1 MNKRP
6 ALLPVLKETLKQA
19 GEDKIPRLAA
29 ALSYYTVLSLSPLL
43 VVAIAVAGLVFGQ
56 QAAQG
61 QITQQLQQV
70 FGPEAGDALQTLV
83 AHANKPGAGV
93 ISTVVGAVV
102 LLFGASGVF
111 GELQDSLNTIWEVTP
126 RPDRGIMGIIR
137 DRFFSFTMVVGVAF
151 LLLVSLVISAVL
163 AALGTWFE
171 SALGLPTW
179 AWHVVNFA
187 ASFVIIAG
195 LFALLFKVV
204 PDVKISWRDVRVGA
218 AVTALLFTIGKYL
231 IGLYVGKAG
240 VASPYG
246 AAGSLMVIVVWVYYS
261 AHLLFFG
268 AEFTQV
274 YAHATGADVKP
285 DNNAIALS
293 EMARVQQG
301 IPHSEVKAEAAHA
314 SSTNTGRH
322 ANNHHPTH

>member
-1 MNKRP
+1 MTQRP
-6 ALLPVLKETLKQA
+6 RLLAVLKQTLKEA

-83 AHANKPGAGV
+83 AHANKPGAGIV
-93 ISTVVGAVV
+93 STVVGAVV

-111 GELQDSLNTIWEVTP
+111 GELQDSLNLIWEVTP
-126 RPDRGIMGIIR
+126 RPNRGIKGIIR
-137 DRFFSFTMVVGVAF
+137 DRFFSFSMVLGVAF
-151 LLLVSLVISAVL
+151 LLLVSLVISA
-163 AALGTWFE
+163 ALSAVGNWFD

-179 AWHVVNFA
+179 IWHGVNLA
-187 ASFVIIAG
+187 VSLLVASVLFG
-195 LFALLFKVV
+195 LVFKVV
-204 PDVKISWRDVRVGA
+204 PDVKVDWSAVWVGA
-218 AVTALLFTIGKYL
+218 TVTALLFTIGKYL

-274 YAHATGADVKP
+274 YARASGAKVEP
-285 DNNAIALS
+285 DRNAVDLNEA
-293 EMARVQQG
+293 ARIEQG
-301 IPHSEVKAEAAHA
+301 IPHADVKAELAKGAPWNSNQHHA
-314 SSTNTGRH
+314 
-322 ANNHHPTH
+322 

>member
-1 MNKRP
+1 MKQRP
-6 ALLPVLKETLKQA
+6 RLLTVLKQTLKEA

-93 ISTVVGAVV
+93 VSTVVGALV

-111 GELQDSLNTIWEVTP
+111 GELQDSLNLIWEVTP
-126 RPDRGIMGIIR
+126 RPDRGIKGIIR
-137 DRFFSFTMVVGVAF
+137 DRFFSFSMVLGVAF
-151 LLLVSLVISAVL
+151 LLLVSLVISA
-163 AALGTWFE
+163 ALSAVGNWFD
-171 SALGLPTW
+171 SAFGLPTW
-179 AWHVVNFA
+179 IWHGVNLA
-187 ASFVIIAG
+187 VSLLVASVLFG
-195 LFALLFKVV
+195 LVFKVV
-204 PDVKISWRDVRVGA
+204 PDVKVDWSAVWVGA

-274 YAHATGADVKP
+274 YARASGAKVEP
-285 DNNAIALS
+285 DRNAVDLNEA
-293 EMARVQQG
+293 ARIEQG
-301 IPHSEVKAEAAHA
+301 IPHADVKAELAKGAPWNSNQHHA
-314 SSTNTGRH
+314 
-322 ANNHHPTH
+322 